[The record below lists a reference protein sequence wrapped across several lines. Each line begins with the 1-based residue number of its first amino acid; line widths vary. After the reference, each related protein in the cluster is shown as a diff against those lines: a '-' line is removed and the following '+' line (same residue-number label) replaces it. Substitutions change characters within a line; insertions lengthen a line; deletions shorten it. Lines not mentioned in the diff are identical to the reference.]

1 MFKNNQNKMDTQRHS
16 MRYELDLD
24 DLREL
29 TSLLNIQ
36 VRGDRRK
43 RISYLI
49 ALNEFLSVRMKS
61 KRLEGLFELDLA
73 SATLPAV
80 YRALEF

>member
-1 MFKNNQNKMDTQRHS
+1 MDTQRHS

>member
-1 MFKNNQNKMDTQRHS
+1 MATRKLSVSH
-16 MRYELDLD
+16 ELDLD

-29 TSLLNIQ
+29 ISLLNIQ

-43 RISYLI
+43 RDTYLI
-49 ALNEFLSVRMKS
+49 ALNEFLSTRMKS
-61 KRLEGLFELDLA
+61 KRLEGLYELESFA
-73 SATLPAV
+73 VELPAV

>member
-1 MFKNNQNKMDTQRHS
+1 